1 MTLHKY
7 NLNKLSISNISSTIP
22 DTTTL
27 YNVEGPIILLLK
39 SVELVFTNQQMQH
52 NTTQIHFT
60 HFLHIVSKGL
70 M

>member
-7 NLNKLSISNISSTIP
+7 NLNKLSISNISLTIP

-52 NTTQIHFT
+52 NTTQIHFI
-60 HFLHIVSKGL
+60 HFLHIISKGL